1 MMTLEDC
8 RAFYAQEVRWVANVS
23 SQALI
28 DAYGR
33 VPREKYLGPPPW
45 QIASADM
52 RALAFL
58 GTGST
63 AQRKAVEPRDAA
75 KQGPA
80 STGRPVTAYRTTDD
94 PRDLYHNVVVALDAA
109 RDLNNGQPSA
119 LALWIEALEL
129 KPGDRVYHL
138 GCGVGYYTAIM
149 AEVVGPGGSVA
160 GSEVHTELAAR
171 AAANLSGYPNVT
183 VHSGD
188 GAEFDP
194 GPCDA
199 MLINAGV
206 THPHPLWLE
215 RLREGGRLVL
225 PITMAIPQAP
235 SLGKG
240 IMAKI
245 TCLGGAYLAEI
256 VSPLAIYSCSSVR
269 DPQLEPILMKA
280 LGSGSLFK
288 MKSVRTDPHE
298 PSETCILHRSE
309 VCVSSGEPAAQAIR
323 PERGRVSG

>member
-8 RAFYAQEVRWVANVS
+8 RAFYAQEVRWAANVS

-28 DAYGR
+28 DAYAC

-45 QIASADM
+45 QIASLDM
-52 RALAFL
+52 RALAIS
-58 GTGST
+58 GIGGAT
-63 AQRKAVEPRDAA
+63 QRKADEPRDAA
-75 KQGPA
+75 KPGPA
-80 STGRPVTAYRTTDD
+80 AAGRPVTTYRTTDD
-94 PRDLYHNVVVALDAA
+94 PRDLYHNVVVALDAG

-119 LALWIEALEL
+119 LALWIEALDL

-138 GCGVGYYTAIM
+138 GCGAGYYTAIM

-160 GSEVHTELAAR
+160 GCEVHSELAAR
-171 AAANLSGYPNVT
+171 AEANLSGYPNVT
-183 VHSGD
+183 VHSRD
-188 GAEFDP
+188 GAQFDP

-245 TCLGGAYLAEI
+245 TCLGGAYAAEI
-256 VSPLAIYSCSSVR
+256 VSPIAIYSCSSVR

-280 LGSGSLFK
+280 LGSGLLFK
-288 MKSVRTDPHE
+288 LKSVRTDPHE

-309 VCVSSGEPAAQAIR
+309 VCVSSAETAAAQAKKA
-323 PERGRVSG
+323 GD